1 MKIKLDVGLFVY
13 FYESLIINLF
23 RSIYFKIRVLEVNII
38 VLFCIIMYLIKI
50 WYLLY
55 VILKFNFYNYF
66 LFVYYFVEK
75 KYI

>member
-23 RSIYFKIRVLEVNII
+23 WLIYFKIRVLEVNII